1 MNQADGAA
9 PDLRLARFDAVPVLP
24 YAGWRPALPGGLLDG
39 GPVYPQGA
47 PDWVHMPLQGG
58 RDWVRGPAV
67 APAGIAF
74 DPLPGRYAFIGPAV
88 AHFGHMVAEFL
99 HRAWV
104 LRQDPALR
112 PLLVAA
118 GRRAAIPPFVADYL
132 RLVGAP
138 EPVLVDRPR
147 LVADLVVGEPGR
159 LLGATCTAA
168 YGRLVGAMLPPA
180 LLAPQGQ
187 ARDLAILRGHLQTG
201 RCIGEAWIEQHLAAE
216 GYRIFRPEQHS
227 LADQIA
233 ALAGAERIVASEGS
247 ALHLFDLLPPVRARI
262 AVIGRRRGMAIPRT
276 CLAEKA
282 ADLHLIRPPFIIG
295 TLHRRNPRANALT
308 FIDPHEVL
316 VALREAGFIA
326 TLPGPGFLDDTAG
339 LRADIDAYVAHWR
352 RLAGDAA
359 AEAFAAAAL
368 ASCLD
373 RRQDPA
379 LAAAL
384 AARGLRESG
393 APVQIPP

>member
-1 MNQADGAA
+1 MIQPAGAA
-9 PDLRLARFDAVPVLP
+9 PDLRLVRFEALPVLP
-24 YAGWRPALPGGLLDG
+24 YGGWRPALPGGDLDG
-39 GPVYPQGA
+39 GPVFPAGA
-47 PDWVHMPLQGG
+47 PDWVHMPMQGG
-58 RDWVRGPAV
+58 RDWVRGPT
-67 APAGIAF
+67 APPPGIAF

-88 AHFGHMVAEFL
+88 THFGHMVAEFL

-104 LRQDPALR
+104 LRRDPGLR

-118 GRRAAIPPFVADYL
+118 EPRPAIPSFVADYL
-132 RLVGAP
+132 RLIGAP

-147 LVADLVVGEPGR
+147 LVGDIVVGEPGR

-168 YGRLVGAMLPPA
+168 YGRVVGAMLPPA
-180 LLAPQGQ
+180 LLVPQGQ

-201 RCIGEAWIEQHLAAE
+201 RCIGEAWIEEHLAAE

-227 LADQIA
+227 LAEQIA
-233 ALAGAERIVASEGS
+233 ALAGAERIVAAEGS

-262 AVIGRRRGMAIPRT
+262 AVIGRRRGMAIPRG

-282 ADLHLIRPPFIIG
+282 AALHLIRPPFIIG

-308 FIDPHEVL
+308 FIDPLEVL
-316 VALREAGFIA
+316 GALREAGFIA
-326 TLPGPGFLDDTAG
+326 TVPASGFLDDSAR

-359 AEAFAAAAL
+359 AGAFAAAAL
-368 ASCLD
+368 ASCLA

-384 AARGLRESG
+384 EARGLRESG